1 MIGEMIKMS
10 RNIVASLIQMANDLD
25 DMNLIKYADEITQV
39 AEKIAAN
46 SPNDE
51 LLENLQNQKTQEE
64 KNLKELQET
73 VDKTQ
78 GKTIP
83 EINRSMAE
91 ARRRKML
98 EEKQQLQNSEQLI
111 QTPTPQIFNPSIPM
125 NI

>member
-1 MIGEMIKMS
+1 MS